1 MPKRPWI
8 TPDDLRT
15 YSDDEGIT
23 NRPDE
28 KLQIDISRAESYV
41 LTCTH
46 NRNLLDDEQYPE
58 VPEAVRTATILI
70 AEYYATT
77 ASSTKGYSSES
88 FDDYSYSKDTSFN
101 LFDELDINML
111 LYEFKKVGSVEV
123 NALIV

>member
-41 LTCTH
+41 LTYTH
-46 NRNLLDDEQYPE
+46 NRNTPFERSTGYTQILKSRKKE
-58 VPEAVRTATILI
+58 VIHHLVFA
-70 AEYYATT
+70 
-77 ASSTKGYSSES
+77 
-88 FDDYSYSKDTSFN
+88 
-101 LFDELDINML
+101 
-111 LYEFKKVGSVEV
+111 
-123 NALIV
+123 

>member
-41 LTCTH
+41 LTYTH

-77 ASSTKGYSSES
+77 ASSTKGYSSE
-88 FDDYSYSKDTSFN
+88 
-101 LFDELDINML
+101 
-111 LYEFKKVGSVEV
+111 V
-123 NALIV
+123 LIITHIQRYII

>member
-41 LTCTH
+41 LTYTH

-70 AEYYATT
+70 AQQHLRQ
-77 ASSTKGYSSES
+77 KG
-88 FDDYSYSKDTSFN
+88 
-101 LFDELDINML
+101 IHQ
-111 LYEFKKVGSVEV
+111 KVLMITHIQKIHH
-123 NALIV
+123 LICLMNSI